1 MARARY
7 TGSPGYSNAL
17 LKDGVP
23 IQIMGPRPPLA
34 VGASRTQ
41 NAERVSDENLVVQV
55 WLGPGCVGAVAA
67 GVRCWYRKGGSCPP
81 GKKSVSMLTQTP
93 KRP

>member
-1 MARARY
+1 VVQVVVKYTEANAGPQVARARY

-41 NAERVSDENLVVQV
+41 NAETVTDENLVLQV
-55 WLGPGCVGAVAA
+55 WLAPG
-67 GVRCWYRKGGSCPP
+67 R
-81 GKKSVSMLTQTP
+81 
-93 KRP
+93 